1 MKRLLERIFTGNG
14 YVEVRAI
21 GNDKNSKPLRYFYKD
36 PEELIRTLNKHKD
49 KNVWIG
55 MYKRKARYRKEYL
68 HTNQIWL
75 DFDLEEKYKRLEG
88 KAHQNALKDLRVK
101 IELLFDKF
109 KVPQP
114 SATVFSGNGYH
125 FYWFLKEAA
134 TNTQDLLKSFA
145 ILLGADEKATDN
157 ARVMRV
163 PETINIKYGKNRKCE
178 LVDINEALIY
188 DISTFEKIT
197 NVKANQKPQRELEK
211 LYETEKP
218 CINMMLNG
226 VEQGER
232 NFALFRII
240 ADLQNKA
247 FSCEQAR
254 SILYKWNNRNNPRL
268 DNSEFIR
275 AFNYYWTGLKN
286 GTHFVTCK
294 PQNPETGTKLSKYC
308 IFEECKG
315 YHQNDILYDLEH
327 TPVLQINN
335 RYINDLRKIEGKQLI
350 VLLFLCAEK
359 DNSFTIEELS
369 SKTNMT
375 KKTLNNHIEK
385 LLSKGYVI
393 ELKKPKRN
401 GKGTE
406 YKYKSAGTFGL
417 GNTQISQMALYR
429 AIGKEIT
436 PSVFKV
442 YVYLCKCAYSI
453 ASGRKEA
460 YPSQL
465 HIAKTLKTSQP
476 TVSKFIDELEE
487 KNFIVKKQNYK
498 ENGVMYLSY
507 KIL

>member
-1 MKRLLERIFTGNG
+1 LERLLERIFTGNG
-14 YVEVRAI
+14 YAEVRAI
-21 GNDKNSKPLRYFYKD
+21 GNNENDKPLRYFYND
-36 PEELIRTLNKHKD
+36 PKELIDSLHKHQD
-49 KNVWIG
+49 KNLWIG
-55 MYKRKARYRKEYL
+55 MYKRKCRYKKEYL

-75 DFDLEEKYKRLEG
+75 DFDIGEIEKRLEG
-88 KAHQNALKDLRVK
+88 KAHQNALKKLRIK
-101 IELLFDKF
+101 IEASFNEF
-109 KVPQP
+109 KIPQP

-134 TNTQDLLKSFA
+134 TDTQDLLKSLA
-145 ILLGADEKATDN
+145 ILLGADPKATDN

-163 PETINIKYGKNRKCE
+163 PESINIKYGKNRKCE
-178 LVDINEALIY
+178 LLDINEALIY
-188 DISTFEKIT
+188 DISTFEKIV
-197 NVKANQKPQRELEK
+197 NVKANQKPQKELEK

-226 VEQGER
+226 VEQGYR
-232 NFALFRII
+232 NFALFRIM
-240 ADLQNKA
+240 ADLQDKA
-247 FSCEQAR
+247 FSCEQVR
-254 SILYKWNNRNNPRL
+254 SILYDWNKRNNPRI
-268 DNSEFIR
+268 DNAEFTR
-275 AFNYYWTGLKN
+275 AFSYYWTGLKN

-308 IFEECKG
+308 IFEECKS
-315 YHQNDILYDLEH
+315 YHQNDDLYDLEH

-335 RYINDLRKIEGKQLI
+335 RYINDLRDIKGNQLI

-359 DNSFTIEELS
+359 ESSFTIEELI

-375 KKTLNNHIEK
+375 KKTLTSHIGK
-385 LLSKGYVI
+385 LLSKGYIV

-417 GNTQISQMALYR
+417 GRTQISQMALYR
-429 AIGKEIT
+429 AIGKEIS

-453 ASGRKEA
+453 AGGRKDA
-460 YPSQL
+460 YPSQV
-465 HIAKTLKTSQP
+465 HIAKTLKTSQA
-476 TVSKFIDELEE
+476 TVSRFIAELED

-498 ENGVMYLSY
+498 ENGVEYLSY